1 MEADLK
7 SIKKLAKQK
16 EDENWEFRSFLKQCD
31 ISEKRIDSI
40 VRRLYR
46 ETSSKIDCRSCSCA
60 NCCKE
65 IPPVLDEE
73 DIKKLSRG
81 LRVSSA
87 QFKNQYLAMHEES
100 GKSVFRSKPCPFL
113 KDNACLHYAYRP
125 KDCISYPHLHK
136 KDFVS
141 RLMGVI
147 QNYSVCPIVFNVY
160 EYLKD
165 EIWHSSNFDNSN
177 DFY

>member
-1 MEADLK
+1 METDINQ
-7 SIKKLAKQK
+7 IKKLSKQK
-16 EDENWEFRSFLKQCD
+16 EDENWEFRFFLKQCD
-31 ISEKRIDSI
+31 ISEKKIDSI
-40 VRRLYR
+40 IRRLYR
-46 ETSSKIDCRSCSCA
+46 ETSSKIDCRTCA
-60 NCCKE
+60 NCCKK
-65 IPPVLDEE
+65 ILPVLDEE
-73 DIKKLSRG
+73 DIKKLSKD
-81 LRVSSA
+81 LRVSPA
-87 QFKNQYLAMHEES
+87 QFKNQYLAKHEEP
-100 GKSVFRSKPCPFL
+100 GRFVFRRKPCPFL
-113 KDNACLHYAYRP
+113 KDNSCSHYACRP

-165 EIWHSSNFDNSN
+165 EIWYSSNFDNSN

>member
-1 MEADLK
+1 METDINQ
-7 SIKKLAKQK
+7 IKKLSKQK

-31 ISEKRIDSI
+31 ISEKKIDS
-40 VRRLYR
+40 VAHRLYR
-46 ETSSKIDCRSCSCA
+46 KTSSKIDCRICA

-81 LRVSSA
+81 LRVSRA
-87 QFKNQYLAMHEES
+87 QFKNQYLVRHEEP
-100 GKSVFRSKPCPFL
+100 GKFVFRRKPCPFL
-113 KDNACLHYAYRP
+113 KDNSCSHYAYRP

-141 RLMGVI
+141 RLMDVI

-160 EYLKD
+160 EYLKN
-165 EIWHSSNFDNSN
+165 EIWYSSNFDNSN